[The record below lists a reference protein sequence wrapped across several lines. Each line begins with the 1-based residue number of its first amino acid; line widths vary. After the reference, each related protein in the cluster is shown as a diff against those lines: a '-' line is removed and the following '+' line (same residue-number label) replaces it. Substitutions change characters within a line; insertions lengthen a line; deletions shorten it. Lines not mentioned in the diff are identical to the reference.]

1 MKKIIS
7 PIAILSTALTLLV
20 ACGDGKGSSP
30 APARPDGAPAATSA
44 KQPEPAATATT
55 ATTAATATTA
65 KPAAPGT
72 RPLKPEEIPPLLTQI
87 AAGHKVIE
95 NQSFAINLQGFQ
107 NGVFLATLS
116 PNGKEFVFH
125 LFQDGKRVQSLLDD
139 EDTRTL
145 RTAVKISGVSFP
157 DVDKDGEEDILVLGV
172 YSKPTGADTTNG
184 VVYMQSKGR
193 FSLDKARTGRINAPS
208 TPPTSLDA
216 ALKLARGQ

>member
-1 MKKIIS
+1 MQNIIS
-7 PIAILSTALTLLV
+7 PVAIMSTALTLLTLV

-30 APARPDGAPAATSA
+30 APVRPDGAPAATSA
-44 KQPEPAATATT
+44 KQPEPAATA
-55 ATTAATATTA
+55 ATATTA
-65 KPAAPGT
+65 TPAAPRA

-95 NQSFAINLQGFQ
+95 NQSFAIHLQGFQ

-116 PNGKEFVFH
+116 PNAKEFVFH
-125 LFQDGKRVQSLLDD
+125 VFQDGKRVQSLLDD

-145 RTAVKISGVSFP
+145 RTAVKLSGVSFP
-157 DVDKDGEEDILVLGV
+157 DVDKDGADDILVLGV

-193 FSLDKARTGRINAPS
+193 FSLDKARTGRINAPA